1 VNTDM
6 KPLTET
12 SAMMPYG
19 SPITLELAK
28 AVMLAAEAEALRE
41 NWFLVIAIVDSGCN
55 ILMLHRMDQ
64 AQLGSIVL
72 AQRKA
77 ETAVLFRKPTRLLQE
92 SLEGEQV
99 QLKTLAMPNAL
110 PMEGGIPLV
119 VEGKIVGGIGV
130 SGARSAQDAQVARA
144 GLAVLASPVGSGQ
157 HPA

>member
-1 VNTDM
+1 
-6 KPLTET
+6 
-12 SAMMPYG
+12 
-19 SPITLELAK
+19 
-28 AVMLAAEAEALRE
+28 
-41 NWFLVIAIVDSGCN
+41 
-55 ILMLHRMDQ
+55 MDQ